1 MLMKILLK
9 IWPALTPILI
19 YAIYQLFL
27 KKLLNKIYKSKNN
40 FNQSNSTKIID
51 AEIEEVVGQKNTET
65 KNSTNIFSLRNKNFI
80 IILYLS
86 LILAIVAVLSFAF

>member
-1 MLMKILLK
+1 MKILLK

>member
-1 MLMKILLK
+1 MKILLK

-65 KNSTNIFSLRNKNFI
+65 KNSTNIFSLHNKNFI